1 MLTIPSENGE
11 ETGYGGFGMKV
22 PASLSQAFDE
32 KFERLL
38 AEVAASEGLL
48 PAVEEIRAR
57 RFLSRSVA
65 PHVERLTELFN
76 RLEAE
81 KQDAGLDKYWK
92 KGSNP
97 ENLRLAYFLSFMP
110 GNLYRMASVWC
121 ELSRLGFRWPTTGE
135 ASTFR
140 AVEFGAGPA
149 TGSAGILAGEA
160 HAPVGLPA
168 DGNFALIEQDR
179 STLRLG
185 ERFFEAWASHLGLP
199 PYTTRPFHRKLELR
213 QGWLPSSAPSFHLW
227 LMSFVLNEFHES
239 PEALA
244 SSLLKSWDRHLEPEG
259 LAILVEPALR
269 LQSRRILELR
279 RAILEQDRSGEF
291 QVLLPCLGH
300 QACGALADPEDWCHE
315 EVAWWRPPYL
325 RLLDELTGL
334 DRKSLPFSYLV
345 VIRSRRPRT
354 EILPALARA
363 DRTHRLVSPAFKVG
377 SDWEFYTCG
386 TDDGKRRSRL
396 KQAQGE
402 LARGSILVNAAIR
415 GDVQA
420 SRIERFDELL

>member
-1 MLTIPSENGE
+1 MR
-11 ETGYGGFGMKV
+11 V
-22 PASLSQAFDE
+22 PAPLSLAFDE

-38 AEVAASEGLL
+38 AEVAQAEGLL
-48 PAVEEIRAR
+48 PSVEEIRAK
-57 RFLSRSVA
+57 RFLTRSVA

-76 RLEAE
+76 RLDSE
-81 KQDAGLDKYWK
+81 KPNSGLDKYWR

-110 GNLYRMASVWC
+110 GNLYRMASVWS
-121 ELSRLGFRWPTTGE
+121 ELSRLGFRWNTGE
-135 ASTFR
+135 NPETANFR

-149 TGSAGILAGEA
+149 TGSSGILAGEA
-160 HAPVGLPA
+160 HAPVGLPTN
-168 DGNFALIEQDR
+168 GNFALIEQDR
-179 STLRLG
+179 GTLRLG
-185 ERFFEAWASHLGLP
+185 ERFFEAFRQHLGLP
-199 PYTTRPFHRKLELR
+199 AYSTRPFHRKLELR

-239 PEALA
+239 PQQLA
-244 SSLLKSWDRHLEPEG
+244 ASLLKSWDKHLEPEG

-279 RAILEQDRSGEF
+279 QAVLDQDRSGEF

-300 QACGALADPEDWCHE
+300 QICGALADAEDWCHE

-325 RLLDELTGL
+325 KLLDEMTGL

-345 VIRSRRPRT
+345 VTRSRRPRE
-354 EILPALARA
+354 EILPALAKART
-363 DRTHRLVSPAFKVG
+363 THRLVSPAFKVG
-377 SDWEFYTCG
+377 NDWEFYTCG
-386 TDDGKRRSRL
+386 TEDGKRRSRL
-396 KQAQGE
+396 KQSQGDPI
-402 LARGSILVNAAIR
+402 RGSILVNASLR

-420 SRIERFDELL
+420 SRVEKLDELI